1 MAKSWHRFDQDFLS
15 FAVKHVREDANA
27 SCVPV
32 WPCHRVHETRPE
44 QIFCER
50 KDRDRISR
58 LLGSAKC
65 PPPPVMMTSTRA
77 LTSSAAYCETRSK
90 CGPMGDIRP

>member
-1 MAKSWHRFDQDFLS
+1 MAKSWHRFDQYFLS

-50 KDRDRISR
+50 KDRDRFSR
-58 LLGSAKC
+58 LLSSAKC
-65 PPPPVMMTSTRA
+65 LLPA
-77 LTSSAAYCETRSK
+77 
-90 CGPMGDIRP
+90 GNDDINPSFDQLRRILRNQIKV